1 VVFSSHILADVQE
14 VCDTV
19 GVLRAGR
26 LLYQGPLDELL
37 VGRVAPTWTV
47 RLRDPG
53 RDIEDALRAQPWV
66 TSVRADTDGSLIVG
80 VRSLRAAEQHLPEVL
95 VRSGAHVISLGP
107 QEAELE
113 DVFLELTS

>member
-1 VVFSSHILADVQE
+1 VFSSHILADVQE
-14 VCDTV
+14 VCDRI
-19 GVLRAGR
+19 GVLRDGR
-26 LLYQGPLDELL
+26 MLFQGTLEELL
-37 VGRVAPTWTV
+37 VGHAAPAYRV

-95 VRSGAHVISLGP
+95 FRSGAHVISLGP